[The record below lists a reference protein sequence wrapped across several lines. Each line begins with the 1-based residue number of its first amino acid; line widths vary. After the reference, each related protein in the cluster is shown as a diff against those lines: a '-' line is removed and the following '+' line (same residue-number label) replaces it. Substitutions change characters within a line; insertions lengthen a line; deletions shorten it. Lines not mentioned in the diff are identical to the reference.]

1 MAEEAVGLESAN
13 NSPAHGPLVA
23 VTFQRSNLRKQ
34 KYLEG
39 EPKALG
45 ITQIVLSLFQMITVS
60 VLLSKDLSDRETDI
74 PLFIASSMV
83 VIAGIL
89 AVAAQSLHLPTL
101 RGCLGMQIVA
111 CAASFVNMVCTL
123 MKIESFPM
131 YCWDYYSDNATSVE
145 RNACNQ
151 MERMNSHLHAEG
163 VVIHVTLLA
172 ISATLAAYC
181 CKVVNCCAPPP
192 KMPVITVQT
201 PAVQE

>member
-1 MAEEAVGLESAN
+1 MMAEEAVVLESAHH
-13 NSPAHGPLVA
+13 SPAPLVA
-23 VTFQRSNLRKQ
+23 VTFQRNNLRKQ

-45 ITQIVLSLFQMITVS
+45 ITQIMLSFFQLITIS
-60 VLLSKDLSDRETDI
+60 VLISKDLGDKETDI
-74 PLFIASSMV
+74 PLFIASSIV

-89 AVAAQSLHLPTL
+89 AIAAQSLHLPTL
-101 RGCLGMQIVA
+101 RGCLAMQIVA

-123 MKIESFPM
+123 TKIESIAF
-131 YCWDYYSDNATSVE
+131 YCWEYVNDNGTSVE
-145 RNACNQ
+145 RNACDQ
-151 MERMNSHLHAEG
+151 MERMHSHLHTDG

-192 KMPVITVQT
+192 KMPVITVQA
-201 PAVQE
+201 PPVQE